1 MSWLFE
7 NIALCI
13 LEIMNHY
20 ELPAMSFELFT
31 PQITDLIKDFYV
43 KRSLSVFLDFNITL
57 IFSQDILLIG

>member
-1 MSWLFE
+1 
-7 NIALCI
+7 
-13 LEIMNHY
+13 MNHY